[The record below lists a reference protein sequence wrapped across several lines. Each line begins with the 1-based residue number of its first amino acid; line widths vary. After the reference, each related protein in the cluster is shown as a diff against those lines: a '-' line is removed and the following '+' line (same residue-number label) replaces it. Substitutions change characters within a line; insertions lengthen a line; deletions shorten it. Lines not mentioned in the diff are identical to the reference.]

1 MELRTLPNELLLE
14 QIQAMCTCTALGCMP
29 QMTATVEL
37 VKSIFVGG
45 GKALSWSGVH
55 RHTATLRER
64 RGEALRLLDCSS
76 SLIELVDE
84 DWERDICG
92 GGGGGVAIMLYLH
105 CGIYVM

>member
-1 MELRTLPNELLLE
+1 
-14 QIQAMCTCTALGCMP
+14 MP

-45 GKALSWSGVH
+45 GKARSWSGVH

-92 GGGGGVAIMLYLH
+92 GRGGGGNHAILTLWYI
-105 CGIYVM
+105 CNVNIEEIQ